1 MIVNFDELVAPI
13 FLVKLE
19 LQDRH
24 EEIVGADCF
33 NVSFERALTSFLND
47 KFLLIPCVYISPE
60 EQSSESMG
68 FINSISY
75 DKENI
80 ALVLDNKT
88 CQLVWTAEQL
98 GRLVNIEPTG
108 SPHTK
113 ISNPYA
119 IYDKPYKTKLY
130 YDKGNGAEPFPNL
143 GIYMYD
149 GLRSDASEIEITDM
163 YDQESKILSIPKVTG
178 KIKIYHAMR
187 S

>member
-13 FLVKLE
+13 FLVKQESLGR
-19 LQDRH
+19 D
-24 EEIVGADCF
+24 EEIVSADCF

-47 KFLLIPCVYISPE
+47 KFLLISCVYINP

-88 CQLVWTAEQL
+88 CQFVWTAEQL
-98 GRLVNIEPTG
+98 GRAVNIEFTG
-108 SPHTK
+108 RPHTK

-149 GLRSDASEIEITDM
+149 GLGSNASEIEITDM

-178 KIKIYHAMR
+178 DIKIYHAEQ

>member
-19 LQDRH
+19 LQGRN

-47 KFLLIPCVYISPE
+47 KFLLIPCVYTSP

-98 GRLVNIEPTG
+98 GRIVDIEFTG
-108 SPHTK
+108 RDHTK

-149 GLRSDASEIEITDM
+149 GLGSNASEIEITDM
-163 YDQESKILSIPKVTG
+163 YDRESKILSIPKVTEG
-178 KIKIYHAMR
+178 IKIYHAMQ

>member
-13 FLVKLE
+13 FLVKQE
-19 LQDRH
+19 LTGRD

-47 KFLLIPCVYISPE
+47 KFLLISCVNANL
-60 EQSSESMG
+60 EQNSTLMN

-80 ALVLDNKT
+80 ALVLDNKI
-88 CQLVWTAEQL
+88 CQFIWTAEQL

-108 SPHTK
+108 FPNTK

-130 YDKGNGAEPFPNL
+130 YDRGNGTEPFPNL
-143 GIYMYD
+143 GIYMCD
-149 GLRSDASEIEITDM
+149 GLGSKASEIEITDM

-178 KIKIYHAMR
+178 KIKIYHAMQ

>member
-19 LQDRH
+19 LQGRN

-47 KFLLIPCVYISPE
+47 KFLLISCVSLDI
-60 EQSSESMG
+60 EQNSTLMN

-80 ALVLDNKT
+80 ALVLDNET
-88 CQLVWTAEQL
+88 CQFVWTAEQL

-108 SPHTK
+108 RPHTK

-143 GIYMYD
+143 HIYMYD
-149 GLRSDASEIEITDM
+149 GLGSNASEIEITDM

-178 KIKIYHAMR
+178 DIKIYHAMH

>member
-1 MIVNFDELVAPI
+1 MVVNFDELVSPI
-13 FLVKLE
+13 FLVKQE
-19 LQDRH
+19 SVDRH
-24 EEIVGADCF
+24 EEIVGVDCF

-47 KFLLIPCVYISPE
+47 KFLLISCVYIIPE

-75 DKENI
+75 DKDNI

-88 CQLVWTAEQL
+88 CQFVWTAEQL
-98 GRLVNIEPTG
+98 GRLVNIELTG
-108 SPHTK
+108 HPNTK

-119 IYDKPYKTKLY
+119 IYDEPYKTKLY
-130 YDKGNGAEPFPNL
+130 YDTGNGAEPFPNL
-143 GIYMYD
+143 GIYMSD
-149 GLRSDASEIEITDM
+149 GLGSNASEIEITDM

-178 KIKIYHAMR
+178 NIKIYHAMQ

>member
-1 MIVNFDELVAPI
+1 MVVNFDELVAPI
-13 FLVKLE
+13 FLVKRE
-19 LQDRH
+19 LAGRD

-47 KFLLIPCVYISPE
+47 KFLLISCVYANL
-60 EQSSESMG
+60 EQNSTLMD

-80 ALVLDNKT
+80 ALVLDNGI
-88 CQLVWTAEQL
+88 CHFVWTAEQL
-98 GRLVNIEPTG
+98 GRTVNMEVTG
-108 SPHTK
+108 RPHTK

-143 GIYMYD
+143 GIYIYD
-149 GLRSDASEIEITDM
+149 GLGSNASFIEITDM

-178 KIKIYHAMR
+178 NIKIYHANKT
-187 S
+187 

>member
-13 FLVKLE
+13 FLVKRE
-19 LQDRH
+19 LLDRNA
-24 EEIVGADCF
+24 EIVDADCF

-47 KFLLIPCVYISPE
+47 KFLLISCVYISPE

-68 FINSISY
+68 FINSIFY
-75 DKENI
+75 DKDNI
-80 ALVLDNKT
+80 ALVLYNET
-88 CQLVWTAEQL
+88 CQFVWTAEQL
-98 GRLVNIEPTG
+98 GRTVNIEPTG
-108 SPHTK
+108 LPHTK

-143 GIYMYD
+143 GIYMYN
-149 GLRSDASEIEITDM
+149 GLGSNASEIEITDM

-178 KIKIYHAMR
+178 NIKIYHAMQ

>member
-13 FLVKLE
+13 FLVKRESLGR
-19 LQDRH
+19 D
-24 EEIVGADCF
+24 EEIVDADCF

-47 KFLLIPCVYISPE
+47 KFLLISCVSLDI
-60 EQSSESMG
+60 EQNSTLMN

-98 GRLVNIEPTG
+98 GRTVDIELT
-108 SPHTK
+108 SPVYTK

-130 YDKGNGAEPFPNL
+130 YDRGNGAEPFPNL

-149 GLRSDASEIEITDM
+149 GLGSKASEIKITDM

-178 KIKIYHAMR
+178 GIKIYHAEQ

>member
-13 FLVKLE
+13 FLVKRESLGR
-19 LQDRH
+19 D
-24 EEIVGADCF
+24 EEIVDADCF

-47 KFLLIPCVYISPE
+47 KFLLISCVSSDI
-60 EQSSESMG
+60 EQNSTFMD
-68 FINSISY
+68 FIYSISY

-80 ALVLDNKT
+80 ALVLDNNT
-88 CQLVWTAEQL
+88 CQFVWTAEQL
-98 GRLVNIEPTG
+98 GRTVNIEFTDR
-108 SPHTK
+108 PHTK

-143 GIYMYD
+143 HIYMYD
-149 GLRSDASEIEITDM
+149 GLGSNASEIEITDM

-178 KIKIYHAMR
+178 KIKIYHQMH

>member
-1 MIVNFDELVAPI
+1 MIVNLDELVAPI

-19 LQDRH
+19 SLGRD
-24 EEIVGADCF
+24 EEIVDADCF

-47 KFLLIPCVYISPE
+47 KFLLISCVYITP

-80 ALVLDNKT
+80 ALVLDNET
-88 CQLVWTAEQL
+88 CQFVWTAEQL
-98 GRLVNIEPTG
+98 GRTVNIELTG
-108 SPHTK
+108 RPHTK
-113 ISNPYA
+113 ISNPYP
-119 IYDKPYKTKLY
+119 IYDKLYRTKLY

-143 GIYMYD
+143 HIYMYD
-149 GLRSDASEIEITDM
+149 GLGSNASEIEITDM

-178 KIKIYHAMR
+178 NIKIYHAMQ

>member
-1 MIVNFDELVAPI
+1 MVVNFDELVAPI
-13 FLVKLE
+13 FLVKRE

-47 KFLLIPCVYISPE
+47 KFLLISCVYVNL
-60 EQSSESMG
+60 EQDSTLMN

-75 DKENI
+75 DKDNI
-80 ALVLDNKT
+80 ALVLYNES
-88 CQLVWTAEQL
+88 CQFIWTAEQL

-108 SPHTK
+108 LPHTK

-149 GLRSDASEIEITDM
+149 GLGSKASEIEITDM

-178 KIKIYHAMR
+178 DIKIYHEMH

>member
-19 LQDRH
+19 SVGRD
-24 EEIVGADCF
+24 EEIVDADCF

-47 KFLLIPCVYISPE
+47 KFLLISCVYITP

-68 FINSISY
+68 FIDLISY
-75 DKENI
+75 DKDNI
-80 ALVLDNKT
+80 ALVLDYKT
-88 CQLVWTAEQL
+88 CQFVWTAEQL
-98 GRLVNIEPTG
+98 GRTVDIEPTG
-108 SPHTK
+108 RPHTK

-143 GIYMYD
+143 HIYMHD
-149 GLRSDASEIEITDM
+149 GLGSNASEIEITDM

-178 KIKIYHAMR
+178 KIKIYHAMQ

>member
-13 FLVKLE
+13 FLVKIE
-19 LQDRH
+19 SMGRD

-47 KFLLIPCVYISPE
+47 KFLLISCVYNRPE

-80 ALVLDNKT
+80 ALVLDYKT
-88 CQLVWTAEQL
+88 RQFVWTAEQL

-108 SPHTK
+108 FPNTK

-149 GLRSDASEIEITDM
+149 GLGSKASEIKITDM

-178 KIKIYHAMR
+178 DIKIYHAEQ

>member
-1 MIVNFDELVAPI
+1 MVVNYDELVAPI
-13 FLVKLE
+13 FLVKRE
-19 LQDRH
+19 LQGRH

-47 KFLLIPCVYISPE
+47 KFLLISCVYISPR

-68 FINSISY
+68 FINSIFY
-75 DKENI
+75 DKDNI
-80 ALVLDNKT
+80 ALVLYNEA
-88 CQLVWTAEQL
+88 CQFVWTAEQL
-98 GRLVNIEPTG
+98 GRTVNIELTG
-108 SPHTK
+108 PAHTK

-143 GIYMYD
+143 GIYMRD
-149 GLRSDASEIEITDM
+149 GLGSNASEIEITDM

-178 KIKIYHAMR
+178 KIKIYDAMP

>member
-13 FLVKLE
+13 FLVKIESLGR
-19 LQDRH
+19 DK
-24 EEIVGADCF
+24 EIVGADCF

-47 KFLLIPCVYISPE
+47 KFLLIPCVCANL
-60 EQSSESMG
+60 EQNSTLMN

-75 DKENI
+75 DKDNI
-80 ALVLDNKT
+80 ALVLNHQT
-88 CQLVWTAEQL
+88 CQFVWTAEQL
-98 GRLVNIEPTG
+98 GRTVNMEVTG
-108 SPHTK
+108 RPHTK

-149 GLRSDASEIEITDM
+149 GLGSKASFIEITDM

-178 KIKIYHAMR
+178 KIQIYHANQT
-187 S
+187 

>member
-13 FLVKLE
+13 FLVKRE

-47 KFLLIPCVYISPE
+47 KFLLIPCVYITP

-98 GRLVNIEPTG
+98 GRIVNIEYTG
-108 SPHTK
+108 RDHTK

-149 GLRSDASEIEITDM
+149 GLGSNASEIEITDM
-163 YDQESKILSIPKVTG
+163 YDRESKILSIPKVTG
-178 KIKIYHAMR
+178 RIKIYHAMQ

>member
-13 FLVKLE
+13 FLVKRE

-47 KFLLIPCVYISPE
+47 KFLFILCVSLDI
-60 EQSSESMG
+60 EQNSRLMN
-68 FINSISY
+68 FVNSISY

-80 ALVLDNKT
+80 ALVLDNEA
-88 CQLVWTAEQL
+88 CQFIWTAEQL
-98 GRLVNIEPTG
+98 GRLVNIELTG
-108 SPHTK
+108 RPHTK

-143 GIYMYD
+143 GIYMRD
-149 GLRSDASEIEITDM
+149 GLEKRL
-163 YDQESKILSIPKVTG
+163 Q
-178 KIKIYHAMR
+178 R
-187 S
+187 

>member
-1 MIVNFDELVAPI
+1 M
-13 FLVKLE
+13 
-19 LQDRH
+19 
-24 EEIVGADCF
+24 
-33 NVSFERALTSFLND
+33 ND
-47 KFLLIPCVYISPE
+47 KFLLIPCVYVDL
-60 EQSSESMG
+60 EQNSTLMN

-75 DKENI
+75 DKDNI
-80 ALVLDNKT
+80 ALVLDHET
-88 CQLVWTAEQL
+88 CQFVWTAEQL

-108 SPHTK
+108 RPHTK

-143 GIYMYD
+143 HIYMHD
-149 GLRSDASEIEITDM
+149 GLGSNASEIEITDM

-178 KIKIYHAMR
+178 DIKIYHAMH

>member
-13 FLVKLE
+13 FLVKRESLGR
-19 LQDRH
+19 D
-24 EEIVGADCF
+24 EEIVDADCF

-47 KFLLIPCVYISPE
+47 KFLLISCVSLDI
-60 EQSSESMG
+60 EQNSTLMD
-68 FINSISY
+68 FIDSISY

-80 ALVLDNKT
+80 ALVLDYKI
-88 CQLVWTAEQL
+88 CQFVWTAEQL
-98 GRLVNIEPTG
+98 GRTVNIEFTG
-108 SPHTK
+108 RPHTK

-143 GIYMYD
+143 HIYMYD
-149 GLRSDASEIEITDM
+149 GLGSKASEIEITDM

-178 KIKIYHAMR
+178 NIKIYHAMQ

>member
-13 FLVKLE
+13 FLVKRE

-47 KFLLIPCVYISPE
+47 KFLLIPCVYANL
-60 EQSSESMG
+60 EQDSTLMN

-80 ALVLDNKT
+80 ALVLDNER

-98 GRLVNIEPTG
+98 GRIVDIELT
-108 SPHTK
+108 SPVYTK

-130 YDKGNGAEPFPNL
+130 YDRGNGAEPFPNL

-149 GLRSDASEIEITDM
+149 GLGSNASEIKITDM
-163 YDQESKILSIPKVTG
+163 YDRESKILSIPKVTG
-178 KIKIYHAMR
+178 RIKIYHAEQ

>member
-19 LQDRH
+19 SLGRD
-24 EEIVGADCF
+24 EEIVDADCF

-47 KFLLIPCVYISPE
+47 KFLLISCVYITP

-98 GRLVNIEPTG
+98 GRTVDIELT
-108 SPHTK
+108 SPVYTK

-130 YDKGNGAEPFPNL
+130 YDRGNGAEPFPNL

-149 GLRSDASEIEITDM
+149 GLGSKASEIKITDM

-178 KIKIYHAMR
+178 GIKIYHAEQ

>member
-1 MIVNFDELVAPI
+1 MVVNFDELVAPI
-13 FLVKLE
+13 FLVKRE
-19 LQDRH
+19 LAGRD

-47 KFLLIPCVYISPE
+47 KFLLISCVSLDI
-60 EQSSESMG
+60 EQNSTLMN

-80 ALVLDNKT
+80 ALVLDNET
-88 CQLVWTAEQL
+88 CQFVWTAEQL
-98 GRLVNIEPTG
+98 GRTVNIELTG
-108 SPHTK
+108 RPHTK
-113 ISNPYA
+113 NSNPYP

-149 GLRSDASEIEITDM
+149 GLGSKASEIKITDM

-178 KIKIYHAMR
+178 DIKIYHAMH

>member
-13 FLVKLE
+13 FLVKIE
-19 LQDRH
+19 LAGRD

-47 KFLLIPCVYISPE
+47 KFLLISCVYYINP
-60 EQSSESMG
+60 EQSSKSMG
-68 FINSISY
+68 FIDSISY

-80 ALVLDNKT
+80 ALVLDNET
-88 CQLVWTAEQL
+88 CQFVWTAEQL
-98 GRLVNIEPTG
+98 GRTVNMEVTG
-108 SPHTK
+108 RPHTK

-143 GIYMYD
+143 HIYMYD
-149 GLRSDASEIEITDM
+149 GLGSKASEIEITDM

-178 KIKIYHAMR
+178 DIKIYHAMH

>member
-19 LQDRH
+19 SQGRD

-60 EQSSESMG
+60 EQRSESGG

-98 GRLVNIEPTG
+98 GRTVDIELT
-108 SPHTK
+108 SPVYTK

-149 GLRSDASEIEITDM
+149 GFGSNASEIEITDM
-163 YDQESKILSIPKVTG
+163 YDRESKILSIPKVTG
-178 KIKIYHAMR
+178 RIKIYHEMH